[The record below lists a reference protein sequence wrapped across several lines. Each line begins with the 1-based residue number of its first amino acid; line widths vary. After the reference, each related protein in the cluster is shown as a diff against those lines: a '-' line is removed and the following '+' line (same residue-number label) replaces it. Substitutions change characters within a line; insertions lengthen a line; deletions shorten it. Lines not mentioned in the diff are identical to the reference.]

1 MGRLTTHVLDTTRG
15 RPGAGICVEL
25 YEFGEERRFLSSLST
40 DDDGRSAKPLLE
52 GAAMRPG
59 IYELVFHAGDYFRD
73 AGIELPEPA
82 FFERVVVRFRIA
94 SADQHY
100 HLPLLLSPYGYTTYR
115 GS

>member
-1 MGRLTTHVLDTTRG
+1 
-15 RPGAGICVEL
+15 
-25 YEFGEERRFLSSLST
+25 
-40 DDDGRSAKPLLE
+40 
-52 GAAMRPG
+52 MRPG